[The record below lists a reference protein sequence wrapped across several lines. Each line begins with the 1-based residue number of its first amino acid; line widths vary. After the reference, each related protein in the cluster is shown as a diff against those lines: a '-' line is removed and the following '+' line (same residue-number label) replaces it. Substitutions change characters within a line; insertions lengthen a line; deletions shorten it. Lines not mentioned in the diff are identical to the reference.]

1 MSTRASVKFTNKKGQ
16 TIVNVY
22 KHWDGNPGELGK
34 TIQKIISPHNPAA
47 GRETRFG
54 CVIAQFISAIKVGVG
69 DTYIRLT
76 GEWGECG
83 EQYLYDVRE
92 QLDGTVVVFVNKTTY
107 TLDEVLELAGP
118 MITPLS

>member
-34 TIQKIISPHNPAA
+34 TIQKITSPSNPAA
-47 GRETRFG
+47 DFG
-54 CVIAQFISAIKVGVG
+54 CMIAQFISAIKVGVG
-69 DTYIRLT
+69 DTYINLP
-76 GEWGECG
+76 GEWGNCD

-92 QLDGTVVVFVNKTTY
+92 QLDGTVVVFVNRTTF
-107 TLDEVLELAGP
+107 TLDEVLEMGLVS
-118 MITPLS
+118 PLS